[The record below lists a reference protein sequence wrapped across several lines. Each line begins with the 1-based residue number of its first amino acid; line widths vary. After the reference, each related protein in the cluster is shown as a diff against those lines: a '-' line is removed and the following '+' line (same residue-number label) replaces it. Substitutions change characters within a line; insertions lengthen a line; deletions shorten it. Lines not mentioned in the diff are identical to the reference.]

1 MSRSNE
7 WIEAGLVVR
16 PHGVRGEVIAE
27 FAGDLGG
34 LAVEALLLRLEGPS
48 GTERRLEI
56 ERSRDHKGRKIVKFR
71 DVDTVEQAEALRGCS
86 IWMSRAQIGPLDE
99 GRWFVQ
105 DILGIEVFTEEG
117 ESLGTLADVM
127 HMPANDVYVV
137 RGAGREILLPVIDQV
152 VLKVDLAAGRMV
164 VRLMEGMR

>member
-1 MSRSNE
+1 MSRTDE
-7 WIEAGLVVR
+7 WIEAGFVIR

-27 FAGDLGG
+27 FANDLGG
-34 LAVEALLLRLEGPS
+34 LIVEALPLRLTNAAGA
-48 GTERRLEI
+48 ERRLEI
-56 ERSRDHKGRKIVKFR
+56 ERARDHKGRKIVKFG
-71 DVDTVEQAEALRGCS
+71 DVETVEQAEALRGCS
-86 IWMSRAQIGPLDE
+86 IWMTRTQIGPLTE

-105 DILGIEVFTEEG
+105 DILGINVCTEEG
-117 ESLGTLADVM
+117 ESLGTLAEVM

-152 VLKVDLAAGRMV
+152 ILGVDLEAGRMV